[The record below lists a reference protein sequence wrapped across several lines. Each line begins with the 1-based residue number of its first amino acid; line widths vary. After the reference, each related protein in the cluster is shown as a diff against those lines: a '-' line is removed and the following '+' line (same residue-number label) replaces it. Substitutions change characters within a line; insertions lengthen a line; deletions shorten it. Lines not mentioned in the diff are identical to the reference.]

1 VKTFKFPLQR
11 VLEWRALLM
20 RTEEEK
26 LAVLQNKL
34 AGLIA
39 RDQALTDAEHQA
51 ETGLATSASLNGLDL
66 QQFASFQLRV
76 RSERASLKAARAQ
89 CEAQA
94 AEQRKKLLKARKDV
108 RVLEKLRE
116 RRWEAWT
123 YQNDREVETIAAEA
137 YISKWSRSDFEGGN
151 A

>member
-1 VKTFKFPLQR
+1 MKTFKFPLQR

-26 LAVLQNKL
+26 LATLQNKL
-34 AGLIA
+34 AMLTA
-39 RDQALTDAEHQA
+39 RDQALTDSELKS
-51 ETGLATSASLNGLDL
+51 EKELATSPSLNGLDL
-66 QQFASFQLRV
+66 QQFAAFQSRV
-76 RSERASLKAARAQ
+76 RSERMSLKATRAQ
-89 CEAQA
+89 CEAQLV
-94 AEQRKKLLKARKDV
+94 EQRKKLLKARKDV

-137 YISKWSRSDFEGGN
+137 YISKWARSDFEGGN

>member
-1 VKTFKFPLQR
+1 MKTFKFPLQR

-26 LAVLQNKL
+26 LATLQNKL

-51 ETGLATSASLNGLDL
+51 ETGLATTPLLNGLDL

-89 CEAQA
+89 CEAQTV
-94 AEQRKKLLKARKDV
+94 EQRKKLLKARKDV

-123 YQNDREVETIAAEA
+123 YLNDREVETIAAEA
-137 YISKWSRSDFEGGN
+137 YISKWARSDFEGGN